1 MTKRLL
7 SSLTLGASMLLSIA
21 TVQAQ
26 VPTLGM
32 LTPGAGLDLGELGAP
47 SIGGGLPGLDALNI
61 LGSQD
66 LISLDGPLF
75 ALNNLRPTLTN
86 PAKLVP
92 GSLGGPDIL
101 FGFVPSSEVLYH
113 NPAGI
118 LNYILNGGII
128 VSSGVSAVPPL
139 PIISQPLDISG
150 LGLPD
155 ISGALPANILP
166 LGLISPSS
174 AIDQVLGL
182 GSQFTV
188 FIPTL

>member
-32 LTPGAGLDLGELGAP
+32 LTPGAGLDLGAP
-47 SIGGGLPGLDALNI
+47 SLGGELPGFDALNI

-66 LISLDGPLF
+66 LIALDGALF